1 MTGLLSDHKC
11 YSGIFSVTSSESYLI
26 EFFLHILTHVG
37 LFLIEVWTLRLIL
50 FISQRIFLM
59 LKTKTQCFCLGAVL
73 GPLLVHQTKAFLV
86 KQEVFSALDAA
97 ENIQFTVIQG

>member
-59 LKTKTQCFCLGAVL
+59 LKTYNTM
-73 GPLLVHQTKAFLV
+73 LLSGCCIRAFASSPD
-86 KQEVFSALDAA
+86 KSFSREAGSV
-97 ENIQFTVIQG
+97 ECTRCS

>member
-37 LFLIEVWTLRLIL
+37 LFFIEVWTLRLIL
-50 FISQRIFLM
+50 FISQRIFLKTYNAM
-59 LKTKTQCFCLGAVL
+59 LLSGCCIR
-73 GPLLVHQTKAFLV
+73 AFASSPD
-86 KQEVFSALDAA
+86 KSFSREAGS
-97 ENIQFTVIQG
+97 V